1 MLARALNLL
10 KNLHERAHLE
20 DALLAAYQSLNRK
33 PRADGLDEHTALAQP
48 MIEQ

>member
-1 MLARALNLL
+1 MARALNLL

-33 PRADGLDEHTALAQP
+33 PRADGLDAEHTALAQP
-48 MIEQ
+48 AIEQ